1 MLNSCWTSLRIMSVK
16 FHSDSFEIDNQKVYA
31 AVSELKNAVLVLCWI
46 GDEAKLGSV
55 TVSLPNK
62 TSSQLIGNRNE
73 ILGRMIGERLA
84 LKSGKLTMVSTNLP
98 LSFDSSKKLFDLIDK
113 LTGEKNE

>member
-1 MLNSCWTSLRIMSVK
+1 MSVK

-31 AVSELKNAVLVLCWI
+31 SVSELKNAILVLCWI
-46 GDEAKLGSV
+46 GDEPKLGSV
-55 TVSLPNK
+55 TISLPKK

-84 LKSGKLTMVSTNLP
+84 KKSGKLAMVSTNLP
-98 LSFDSSKKLFDLIDK
+98 IGFDSSKKLFDLIDK
-113 LTGEKNE
+113 LTGEYNE